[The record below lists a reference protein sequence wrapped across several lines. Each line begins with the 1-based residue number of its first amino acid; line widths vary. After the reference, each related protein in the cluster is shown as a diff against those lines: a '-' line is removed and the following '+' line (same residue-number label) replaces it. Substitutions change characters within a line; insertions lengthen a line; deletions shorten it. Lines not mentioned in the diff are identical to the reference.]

1 MRNIGDLLRECPEGT
16 KLYSPIF
23 GVVSLEYVNTDGWIR
38 VIPKRTGILQL
49 FYPDGRF
56 SEDGEVMLFPSDTN
70 RNWDNFVIPFKDGD
84 ILATELGSVF
94 ILNTD
99 RNDDEHYGCYVG
111 VACNN
116 DYLDINNIFAYKHLC
131 RYADEEEKQK
141 LFKKIK
147 ENGYKWD
154 NVTKVL
160 YKIVEPKF
168 KIGDIIKDKC
178 NLKWKVID
186 VNSHYY
192 EVSLILTDTSKLLEI
207 KAQDD
212 YELVPTIVP
221 KFKVGDRIRNKKTLD
236 AHTIHSIY
244 EDSYCFG
251 LKYIWICDQ
260 DDWELAPN
268 KFDINTLVPFESRVL
283 IRDTRSQKWS
293 PAIWGFYDSDQQDY
307 QYKLVGVI
315 ARYCIPYEGNEHLL
329 GKIDDCDEFYKNW

>member
-1 MRNIGDLLRECPEGT
+1 MKLKNICDLLRECPEGT

-23 GVVSLEYVNTDGWIR
+23 GVVSLDSVNTDGWIK

-84 ILATELGSVF
+84 ILSTELGSVF
-94 ILNTD
+94 ILNTY

-116 DYLDINNIFAYKHLC
+116 DYLDVNNIFAYKHVC
-131 RYADEEEKQK
+131 RYANEDEKQK

-160 YKIVEPKF
+160 CKIVEPKF

-192 EVSLILTDTSKLLEI
+192 EVSLILTGTSKLLEI

-212 YELVPTIVP
+212 YELVPK
-221 KFKVGDRIRNKKTLD
+221 KFDVSKLKPFDKVLTRQTSGQIWTANLFSHKIDNNKKLQMAFVCLGGHCPTM
-236 AHTIHSIY
+236 
-244 EDSYCFG
+244 
-251 LKYIWICDQ
+251 
-260 DDWELAPN
+260 
-268 KFDINTLVPFESRVL
+268 
-283 IRDTRSQKWS
+283 
-293 PAIWGFYDSDQQDY
+293 
-307 QYKLVGVI
+307 
-315 ARYCIPYEGNEHLL
+315 CIPYEGNEHLL
-329 GKIDDCDEFYKNW
+329 GTSNDCDDFYKTWH

>member
-1 MRNIGDLLRECPEGT
+1 MKLKNICDLLRECPEGT

-23 GVVSLEYVNTDGWIR
+23 GVVSLENVNTDGWIK

-94 ILNTD
+94 ILKTD
-99 RNDDEHYGCYVG
+99 RNDDESYECYVG
-111 VACNN
+111 IDCDNN
-116 DYLDINNIFAYKHLC
+116 NLWVNNTFVNKHVC
-131 RYADEEEKQK
+131 RYANEDEKQK

-154 NVTKVL
+154 NVTRVL

-186 VNSHYY
+186 VNRHYY
-192 EVSLILTDTSKLLEI
+192 EVSLVLTGTSKLLEI

-212 YELVPTIVP
+212 YELVPK
-221 KFKVGDRIRNKKTLD
+221 KFDVSKLKPFDKVLTRQTSGQIWTANLFSHKIDNNKKLSMTFVC
-236 AHTIHSIY
+236 IGG
-244 EDSYCFG
+244 YC
-251 LKYIWICDQ
+251 
-260 DDWELAPN
+260 P
-268 KFDINTLVPFESRVL
+268 TM
-283 IRDTRSQKWS
+283 
-293 PAIWGFYDSDQQDY
+293 
-307 QYKLVGVI
+307 
-315 ARYCIPYEGNEHLL
+315 CIPYEGNEHLL
-329 GKIDDCDEFYKNW
+329 GTSINCDDFYKTWAN